1 MFLVS
6 RVAIFATLLATY
18 ILPPCHGPSETA
30 PMTSLC
36 PRAVSDGWLFVP
48 VVAAQAASIKA
59 AKTTRSNWAERFM
72 VFLLFVGI
80 RCLCHIYISHVVPT
94 FFLKQHIDIAYYF
107 LQTLT
112 RGLSI

>member
-1 MFLVS
+1 MFLGS